1 MRDRATARA
10 PIVGLFLAAVA
21 GLGWIVWTTSYA
33 EALRQ
38 VESQGRSDL
47 RLAADRL
54 VTGLQRYRS
63 LAVSLA
69 DHPALTAL
77 HAGGD
82 RDAAKAVLLRNLDQT
97 GALNAF
103 YADREGRVLASAQGE
118 VPVDLAARPWFL
130 RAVNGALGADRG
142 ISAGAARRAYFHG
155 VPAFGPDG
163 KVRGVLVLV
172 ADIEALEREWSGSR
186 PSVFFTD
193 ALNQVFV
200 TNRSELL
207 FWQRTDTAM
216 IGPGGD
222 VVGVD
227 TRMVGDHEVWHQ
239 RLSPYVPRAA
249 LHLVQPLPV
258 IGLTGEALVD
268 VGPARRLAWLQTAVV
283 AVLCLFFGS
292 LLFLATE
299 RRRALSIANARLEGR
314 VKDRTRDLEQANTAL
329 RREVLEREEAE
340 AALRQAQAELVEAGK
355 LSALGQMSAGISHE
369 LNQPLMAIQQF
380 ADNGG
385 SFLAKGRTD
394 AAGETLNRISQL
406 AARAARI
413 IKNLRAFARNESE
426 PMGKVDVVAVLN
438 SAVEMT
444 EARLK
449 SDGVTLHWSP
459 ASWPAPIWV
468 MGGEV
473 RLGQVFVNL
482 INNAADAMSGQQV
495 KVIEIKLVPGDRLE
509 VRVQDSGPGIADPD
523 KVFEPFYSTKQVGD
537 GMGLGLSISYGLV
550 QSFGGRIRGTNT
562 ETGALFSVEL
572 DYWRAEM
579 AA

>member
-1 MRDRATARA
+1 MRDRPTARA

-38 VESQGRSDL
+38 VEAQGRSDL

-77 HAGGD
+77 HADGD
-82 RDAAKAVLLRNLDQT
+82 RAAAEAVLLRNLDQT

-103 YADREGRVLASAQGE
+103 YADRNGRVLASAQGE
-118 VPVDLAARPWFL
+118 VPVDLAAQPWFL

-142 ISAGAARRAYFHG
+142 ISAAAARRAYFHG
-155 VPAFGPDG
+155 VPSFGPDG

-172 ADIEALEREWSGSR
+172 ADIEALEWEWSGSR

-207 FWQRTDTAM
+207 FWQRTDRAM
-216 IGPGGD
+216 IGPGGEVVD
-222 VVGVD
+222 VHA
-227 TRMVGDHEVWHQ
+227 RMVGEHEVWHQ

-314 VKDRTRDLEQANTAL
+314 VRDRTQDLEQANTAL
-329 RREVLEREEAE
+329 RREVSEREEAE
-340 AALRQAQAELVEAGK
+340 AALRRAQAELVEAGK

-369 LNQPLMAIQQF
+369 LNQPLMAIGQF
-380 ADNGG
+380 AENGAA
-385 SFLAKGRTD
+385 FLDKGKPEKARANLD
-394 AAGETLNRISQL
+394 RIAGL

-413 IKNLRAFARNESE
+413 IKNLRAFARNEAE
-426 PMGKVDVVAVLN
+426 PMGKVDVVAVLS

-449 SDGVTLHWSP
+449 SDGVTLHWNP
-459 ASWPAPIWV
+459 ATWPAPIWV

-482 INNAADAMSGQQV
+482 INNAADAMSGQEV
-495 KVIEIKLVPGDRLE
+495 KVIEITLVLGDRLV

-550 QSFGGRIRGTNT
+550 QSFGGRIRGANT
-562 ETGALFSVEL
+562 EAGALFTVEL

>member
-369 LNQPLMAIQQF
+369 LNQPLMAIRQF
-380 ADNGG
+380 AENGAA
-385 SFLAKGRTD
+385 FLDKGKPEKARANLD
-394 AAGETLNRISQL
+394 RIAGL

-413 IKNLRAFARNESE
+413 IKNLRAFARNEAE

-495 KVIEIKLVPGDRLE
+495 KVIEITLVPGDRLE

>member
-369 LNQPLMAIQQF
+369 LNQPLMAIRQF
-380 ADNGG
+380 AENGAA
-385 SFLAKGRTD
+385 FLDKGKPEKARANLD
-394 AAGETLNRISQL
+394 RIAGL

>member
-369 LNQPLMAIQQF
+369 LNQPLMAIRQF
-380 ADNGG
+380 AENGAA
-385 SFLAKGRTD
+385 FLDKGKPEKARANLD
-394 AAGETLNRISQL
+394 RIAGL

-413 IKNLRAFARNESE
+413 IKNLRAFARNEAE

-473 RLGQVFVNL
+473 RLGQGFVNL

>member
-329 RREVLEREEAE
+329 RREVSEREEAE

-369 LNQPLMAIQQF
+369 LNQPLMAIRQF
-380 ADNGG
+380 AENGAA
-385 SFLAKGRTD
+385 FLDKGKPEKARANLD
-394 AAGETLNRISQL
+394 RIAGL

-413 IKNLRAFARNESE
+413 IKNLRAFARNEAE

-495 KVIEIKLVPGDRLE
+495 KVIEITLVPGDRLE

>member
-1 MRDRATARA
+1 MRDGPTARA

-38 VESQGRSDL
+38 VEAQGRSDL

-69 DHPALTAL
+69 DHPAFAAL
-77 HAGGD
+77 HTGGG
-82 RDAAKAVLLRNLDQT
+82 RGAAEAVLLRNLDQT

-103 YADREGRVLASAQGE
+103 YADRDGRVLASARGE
-118 VPVDLAARPWFL
+118 VPVDLSAQPWFL

-155 VPAFGPDG
+155 APDFGPDG

-172 ADIEALEREWSGSR
+172 ADIEALEWEWSGSR

-193 ALNQVFV
+193 AMNQVFV

-207 FWQRTDTAM
+207 FWQRTDNAM
-216 IGPGGD
+216 IGPGGAVVD
-222 VVGVD
+222 VD
-227 TRMVGDHEVWHQ
+227 RRMVGEHEVWHQ
-239 RLSPYVPRAA
+239 RLSPYVPPAA

-283 AVLCLFFGS
+283 VVLCLFFGS

-314 VKDRTRDLEQANTAL
+314 VRDRTQDLEQANLAL
-329 RREVLEREEAE
+329 RREVSEREEAE
-340 AALRQAQAELVEAGK
+340 AALRRAQAELVEAGK

-369 LNQPLMAIQQF
+369 LNQPLMAIGQF
-380 ADNGG
+380 AENGAA
-385 SFLAKGRTD
+385 FLDKGKPEKARANLD
-394 AAGETLNRISQL
+394 RIAGL

-413 IKNLRAFARNESE
+413 IKNLRAFARNEAE
-426 PMGKVDVVAVLN
+426 PMGKVDVVAVLT

-449 SDGVTLHWSP
+449 SDGVTLHWNP
-459 ASWPAPIWV
+459 ASWTAPIWV

-482 INNAADAMSGQQV
+482 INNAADAMSGQEV
-495 KVIEIKLVPGDRLE
+495 KVIEVSLVLGDRLE
-509 VRVQDSGPGIADPD
+509 VRVQDSGPGIADPE

>member
-1 MRDRATARA
+1 MRDRPKARA

-21 GLGWIVWTTSYA
+21 GLGGIVWTTSYA

-38 VESQGRSDL
+38 VEAQGRSDL

-69 DHPALTAL
+69 DHPALMAL

-82 RDAAKAVLLRNLDQT
+82 RAAAEAVLLRNLDQT
-97 GALNAF
+97 GALNAL

-142 ISAGAARRAYFHG
+142 ISAAAARRAYFHSA
-155 VPAFGPDG
+155 PAFGPDG

-193 ALNQVFV
+193 SLNQVFV

-207 FWQRTDTAM
+207 FWQRTDRAM

-222 VVGVD
+222 VVDVD
-227 TRMVGDHEVWHQ
+227 ARMVGDHEVWHQ

-283 AVLCLFFGS
+283 VVLCLFFGS

-299 RRRALSIANARLEGR
+299 RRRALSIANTRLEGR

-329 RREVLEREEAE
+329 RREVSEREEAE

-369 LNQPLMAIQQF
+369 LNQPLMAIRQF
-380 ADNGG
+380 AENGAA
-385 SFLAKGRTD
+385 FLDKGKPEKARANLD
-394 AAGETLNRISQL
+394 RIAGL

-413 IKNLRAFARNESE
+413 IKNLRAFARNEAE

-449 SDGVTLHWSP
+449 SDGVTLRWRP
-459 ASWPAPIWV
+459 ASWPAPVWV

-495 KVIEIKLVPGDRLE
+495 KVIEITLVPGDRLV

>member
-314 VKDRTRDLEQANTAL
+314 VKDRTRYLEQANTAL

-369 LNQPLMAIQQF
+369 LNQPLMAIRQF
-380 ADNGG
+380 AENGAA
-385 SFLAKGRTD
+385 FLDKGKPEKARANLD
-394 AAGETLNRISQL
+394 RIAGL

-495 KVIEIKLVPGDRLE
+495 KVIEITLVPGDRLE

>member
-369 LNQPLMAIQQF
+369 LNQPLMAIRQF
-380 ADNGG
+380 AENGAA
-385 SFLAKGRTD
+385 FLDKGKPEKARANLD
-394 AAGETLNRISQL
+394 RIAGL

-413 IKNLRAFARNESE
+413 IKNLRAFARNEAE